1 MDLIG
6 FLLKAVESEKM
17 LRIGVG
23 VGSLDKLTQQNSCK
37 TGVNGL
43 GTEPE
48 IGALRAWR
56 SLSS

>member
-1 MDLIG
+1 MDFIG

-17 LRIGVG
+17 LRVRVG
-23 VGSLDKLTQQNSCK
+23 VGGLDKMTQQNSCQ
-37 TGVNGL
+37 TGLNGL

-56 SLSS
+56 SLAS